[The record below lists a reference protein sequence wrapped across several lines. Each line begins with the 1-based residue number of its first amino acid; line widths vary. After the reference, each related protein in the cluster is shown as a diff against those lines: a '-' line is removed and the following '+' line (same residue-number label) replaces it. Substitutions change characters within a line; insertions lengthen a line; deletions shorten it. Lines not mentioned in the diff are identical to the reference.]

1 MTAWDIAIIG
11 GGVAGSTAAAL
22 LAQHGLQVIL
32 IEKGTF
38 PRQKVCGEFLS
49 PEGADVLSRL
59 GCGHRSRHT
68 IRNELM
74 ALL

>member
-22 LAQHGLQVIL
+22 LAQRGLQVIL
-32 IEKGTF
+32 IEKGRF

-49 PEGADVLSRL
+49 PEGRCPEPPGGVATDRGTPSA
-59 GCGHRSRHT
+59 T
-68 IRNELM
+68 N
-74 ALL
+74 